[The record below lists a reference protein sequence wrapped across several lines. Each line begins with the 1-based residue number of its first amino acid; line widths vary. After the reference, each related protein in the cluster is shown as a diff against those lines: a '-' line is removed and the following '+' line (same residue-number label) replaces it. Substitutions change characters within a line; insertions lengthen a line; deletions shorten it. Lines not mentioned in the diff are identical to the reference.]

1 MTRLLN
7 LLFGCL
13 ILGALAWSGWWYAV
27 ALGQEKALA
36 AWFEDRAEAGWQA
49 EHGGIGL
56 TGFPLRL
63 ERRIAEIRLADP
75 EAGWAWAAPFLH
87 IASGPVRPTRFEVD
101 WPGTQNFAVPG
112 ESVEIVSD
120 AMGARLAVRPETA
133 LRLVEAS
140 LETAGLGI
148 SARSGWDAA
157 AAAVEARVAARIND
171 AGYEVA
177 LRAERVTM
185 PQPLM
190 ARIDPLGMAGR
201 ELDRLVVEGAA
212 VFTRPLDREV
222 VEEGRLGLVAA
233 DIRRADLQWGEIR
246 LAVEGDIR
254 VDDAGYPEGE
264 LDVSA
269 RHWREIVK
277 MARRSGAIGGD
288 MAEAI
293 TGALE
298 LVAMLGGD
306 SERLDA
312 TLTLEDGR
320 VWLGPVA
327 LGDAPRLAP
336 PRG

>member
-1 MTRLLN
+1 MRLVRV
-7 LLFGCL
+7 LFGCL
-13 ILGALAWSGWWYAV
+13 ILGALAWTGWWYAV
-27 ALGQEKALA
+27 ALGQEKALE
-36 AWFEDRAEAGWQA
+36 AWFADRAKAGWQA
-49 EHGGIGL
+49 EHGEIEL

-63 ERRIAEIRLADP
+63 ERRIPEIRLADP
-75 EAGWAWAAPFLH
+75 EAGWAWAAPFLE
-87 IASGPVRPTRFEVD
+87 IGSGPVNPTHFEVD

-112 ESVEIVSD
+112 ESVEIASD

-140 LETAGLGI
+140 VETAGLGI

-157 AAAVEARVAARIND
+157 AAAVEARVAARVND

-185 PQPLM
+185 PRPLM

-222 VEEGRLGLVAA
+222 VEEGRIGLVAA

-254 VDDAGYPEGE
+254 VDEDGYPEGE
-264 LDVSA
+264 LDVTA

-288 MAEAI
+288 MADAI
-293 TGALE
+293 MSALE

-327 LGDAPRLAP
+327 LGDAPRLAA